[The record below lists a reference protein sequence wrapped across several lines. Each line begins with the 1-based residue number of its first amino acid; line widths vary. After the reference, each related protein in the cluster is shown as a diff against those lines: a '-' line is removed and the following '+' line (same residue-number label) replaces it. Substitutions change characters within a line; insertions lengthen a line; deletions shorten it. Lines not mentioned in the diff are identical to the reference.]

1 MAVASAPGADSMRPR
16 ELKLWPTVA
25 WQWAAILLN
34 TVERT
39 GVWPEQMCTLL
50 MPAIPKVGGG
60 CRLLALASAL
70 YRGWSAA
77 RLRPHEAWQE
87 SWAP

>member
-1 MAVASAPGADSMRPR
+1 
-16 ELKLWPTVA
+16 
-25 WQWAAILLN
+25 
-34 TVERT
+34 
-39 GVWPEQMCTLL
+39 MCTLL

-87 SWAP
+87 AWAPVGLHGARKGHSCIQ